1 MPKRSLPAVE
11 NESVRL
17 RLLRSDDLP
26 LTLRWRNQ
34 DHIRRWFFYSVLI
47 APEQHASWFEQYQQ
61 RDDDFV
67 FIIEDIRA
75 GDQPVGQVALYHIDW
90 AQERAEFGR
99 LMIGEASAA
108 GKGLA
113 FAATQLALKIAFQD
127 LALQEVYLEVF
138 SDNRRAIAIYSGAG
152 FQVKEQ
158 RGQVVTMVIT
168 PSAV

>member
-1 MPKRSLPAVE
+1 MAKRSLPAVE
-11 NESVRL
+11 NERARL
-17 RLLRSDDLP
+17 RLLRGDDLP

-34 DHIRRWFFYSVLI
+34 DHIRRWFFYSESI
-47 APEQHASWFEQYQQ
+47 EPEQHAGWFEQYRE

-67 FIIEDIRA
+67 FIIEDIQA

-90 AQERAEFGR
+90 LQGRAEFGR

-113 FAATQLALKIAFQD
+113 FAATQLALLIAFQH

-138 SDNRRAIAIYSGAG
+138 ADNQRAIAIYSGAG

-158 RGQVVTMVIT
+158 RSRVVKMVVT
-168 PSAV
+168 PSAA

>member
-1 MPKRSLPAVE
+1 MVKRSLPAVE
-11 NESVRL
+11 NERVRL

-34 DHIRRWFFYSVLI
+34 DHIRRWFFYSEPI
-47 APEQHASWFEQYQQ
+47 APEQHSGWFEQYRQ

-67 FIIEDIRA
+67 FIIEDVQA

-90 AQERAEFGR
+90 MQGRAEFGR

-138 SDNRRAIAIYSGAG
+138 ADNQRAIGIYSGAG

-158 RGQVVTMVIT
+158 RGQVVKMIVM
-168 PSAV
+168 PSAA